1 MPLNRVYFKPHD
13 LNFLN
18 ICSGISALKTKH
30 LRVLFPYNDLT
41 IYLTNNNE
49 LSGKLCWETSNE
61 LGLKTDL
68 NDEQR
73 RVVSRILNRKSP
85 HPFILF
91 GPPGTG
97 KTKTLCESIKQLY
110 MKNKSL
116 KEGQLIIVAAPR
128 NYS

>member
-1 MPLNRVYFKPHD
+1 MPLNRVYFMPNN

-18 ICSGISALKTKH
+18 ICSGISALKTNH
-30 LRVLFPYNDLT
+30 LQILFPYNDLT

-49 LSGKLCWETSNE
+49 LSNKLCWETSNE

-116 KEGQLIIVAAPR
+116 KKGRLIIVAAPR
-128 NYS
+128 HYS

>member
-1 MPLNRVYFKPHD
+1 MPLNRVYFMPND

-49 LSGKLCWETSNE
+49 LSGKLCLETSNE
-61 LGLKTDL
+61 LDLKTDL

-97 KTKTLCESIKQLY
+97 KTKTLCESIKQVY
-110 MKNKSL
+110 MKNMSL
-116 KEGQLIIVAAPR
+116 KERQLIIVAAPR